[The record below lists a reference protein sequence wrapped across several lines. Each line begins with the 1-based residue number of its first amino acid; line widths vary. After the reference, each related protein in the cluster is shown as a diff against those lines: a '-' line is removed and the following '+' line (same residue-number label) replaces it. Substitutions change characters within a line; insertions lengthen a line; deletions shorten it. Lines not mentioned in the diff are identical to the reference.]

1 MIGQGAAARPY
12 RSQDQDRGWRWD
24 RGPGRRTDT
33 TLIRFIGLL
42 TVVYAGGD
50 GAALGHRDMIDIDPS
65 EDGLR
70 VTDHIESAQFELHAS
85 GPVEPENGAGIKDA
99 FRMPV
104 DRAVRI
110 ETDDLRVPSVSEV
123 IVRDADG
130 RQLAKGRSGIELPP
144 DAYDIGI
151 WSMPAKTYLAV
162 EGPVSVTAA
171 GSEIRIGFDG
181 CREVLVGV
189 RSRHDSPAGTVTTPP
204 DPESVMR
211 AVSSLG
217 SSLKTTSPERSFPTL
232 RGHPPLIEVGD
243 RFDRPAAAE
252 PPDTGI
258 ELRLPATHRHAF
270 AAATVAHYL
279 GATVRPGEPARVIG
293 DGWTFRLGPDV
304 KAALSRVLRQNFFLD
319 CLVRT
324 EGLYRVDLRERKRFE
339 RELDVDLPLAEL
351 YDRPIGERVREYLSV
366 PFKAIEPHLPEWELT
381 TDVQPE
387 PDNAAVLPYLAA
399 ELSLIRCPDGGTP
412 ASASGPETVTDLLRS
427 ADAEGRE
434 SADPGEVTRAV
445 DGGAVM
451 RGSVAGAEP
460 EFVRPEPVD
469 TTEHAWVGDGIPLG
483 ANKATLE
490 AYERR
495 VDREPAEQSHISVA
509 VVCNDDR
516 MRGEGDV
523 ADLYGLRD
531 MLQFDVDVRY
541 DLRRAAVRELLESET
556 DFLHYV
562 GHVDERG
569 MQCAD
574 GFLDLTGEELDVGV
588 EAFLLN
594 ACESYR
600 QGQALVE
607 MGSRAGIVTLTEVS
621 NSPATR
627 LGRII
632 ARLLNGGFNLRTALS
647 VAQRA
652 SITGYQYLVLG
663 DGGVTLCQSDTGVVS
678 LVEVDDLED
687 GFDRQNATIEVF
699 PNGSFGVGSLY
710 TPNIDGC
717 EEHCTVPSRL
727 RLHRLTRDQLADFL
741 GLEVLPVFDGA
752 ELYWSDELLPI

>member
-1 MIGQGAAARPY
+1 MIE
-12 RSQDQDRGWRWD
+12 
-24 RGPGRRTDT
+24 
-33 TLIRFIGLL
+33 
-42 TVVYAGGD
+42 
-50 GAALGHRDMIDIDPS
+50 IDPS

-70 VTDHIESAQFELHAS
+70 VTDQIESAQFELHAS
-85 GPVEPENGAGIKDA
+85 GRVEPEDGAGVEDA

-110 ETDDLRVPSVSEV
+110 ETGELRVPSVSEV
-123 IVRDADG
+123 VVRDADG
-130 RQLAKGRSGIELPP
+130 RQLAKGRSGIDLPP
-144 DAYDIGI
+144 GAYDIGI

-162 EGPVSVTAA
+162 EAPVSVTAA

-181 CREVLVGV
+181 RREVLVGV
-189 RSRHDSPAGTVTTPP
+189 RSRHDSPAGTVTTTP

-211 AVSSLG
+211 AVSALG

-232 RGHPPLIEVGD
+232 RGHPPLIEVGE
-243 RFDRPAAAE
+243 RFDRPPAAE

-279 GATVRPGEPARVIG
+279 GATVRPGEPARIVG

-304 KAALSRVLRQNFFLD
+304 EAALSRVLRQNFFFD

-324 EGLYRVDLRERKRFE
+324 EGLYRVDLRERTRFE
-339 RELDVDLPLAEL
+339 RESDVDLPLAEL

-366 PFKAIEPHLPEWELT
+366 PFGAIEPHLPEWELT

-387 PDNAAVLPYLAA
+387 PNNAAVLPYLAA

-412 ASASGPETVTDLLRS
+412 ASASGPERVTDLLRS
-427 ADAEGRE
+427 ADAGGGG
-434 SADPGEVTRAV
+434 PTGFTRAG
-445 DGGAVM
+445 DCGATV
-451 RGSVAGAEP
+451 RGSVTGTEP

-495 VDREPAEQSHISVA
+495 VDREPAEQSRISVA

-523 ADLYGLRD
+523 GGLYGLRD

-541 DLRRAAVRELLESET
+541 GLRRAAVRDLLESGT

-663 DGGVTLCQSDTGVVS
+663 DGGVTLCQSDSGVVW
-678 LVEVDDLED
+678 LVEVNNAQLDD
-687 GFDRQNATIEVF
+687 GRQDVTIEVF
-699 PNGSFGVGSLY
+699 PNGSFGVGSLF
-710 TPNIDGC
+710 TPHIEGC

-727 RLHRLTRDQLADFL
+727 RVRDLTSDQLEQFL
-741 GLEVLPVFDGA
+741 SLEVVPVFNGS
-752 ELYWSDELLPI
+752 ELHWSDELLPI

>member
-1 MIGQGAAARPY
+1 
-12 RSQDQDRGWRWD
+12 
-24 RGPGRRTDT
+24 
-33 TLIRFIGLL
+33 
-42 TVVYAGGD
+42 
-50 GAALGHRDMIDIDPS
+50 MIDIDPS
-65 EDGLR
+65 TEGLR

-85 GPVEPENGAGIKDA
+85 GPVEPEDGTGIEDA

-110 ETDDLRVPSVSEV
+110 ETGELCVPSVSEV

-130 RQLAKGRSGIELPP
+130 RQLAKGRTGIDLPP

-171 GSEIRIGFDG
+171 GSEIRIGFG
-181 CREVLVGV
+181 GRREVLVGV

-232 RGHPPLIEVGD
+232 RGHPPLVEVGD

-279 GATVRPGEPARVIG
+279 GATVRPGEPARIVG

-304 KAALSRVLRQNFFLD
+304 EAALSRVLRQNFFLD

-324 EGLYRVDLRERKRFE
+324 EGLYRVDLRERARFE
-339 RELDVDLPLAEL
+339 REVDVDLPFAEL

-366 PFKAIEPHLPEWELT
+366 PFRTVEPHLPEWELT

-427 ADAEGRE
+427 ADAGDADADADADGTDG
-434 SADPGEVTRAV
+434 SAGAAGSTRA
-445 DGGAVM
+445 DGGTVV

-495 VDREPAEQSHISVA
+495 VDRDPAEQSHISVA

-541 DLRRAAVRELLESET
+541 GLPRAAVRGLLESET

-678 LVEVDDLED
+678 LVEVGDVDGDL
-687 GFDRQNATIEVF
+687 GRQDVTIEVF

-717 EEHCTVPSRL
+717 AEHCTVPSCLRL
-727 RLHRLTRDQLADFL
+727 RGLTRDQLEEFL
-741 GLEVLPVFDGA
+741 ALEVLPVFDGS